1 MDNSEEKTCFVP
13 VYFIKG
19 PKVGPLAGSRD
30 VDTPTDLVLL
40 TGFLHNIDKVST
52 IGPLFFG
59 AHFHFLPALPK
70 WQIMQKYSNT
80 PQGQGF
86 GMSES

>member
-1 MDNSEEKTCFVP
+1 MANHAKLQQHCCRFSKGPALVLIDPAPLASHMDNSEEKTCFVP

-40 TGFLHNIDKVST
+40 TGFFAQHR
-52 IGPLFFG
+52 
-59 AHFHFLPALPK
+59 
-70 WQIMQKYSNT
+70 
-80 PQGQGF
+80 
-86 GMSES
+86 

>member
-1 MDNSEEKTCFVP
+1 MTAVETGRQKTSGEKQEKMRVCVADFLRALHWPSFTLPPLASQMDNSEEKTCFVP

-40 TGFLHNIDKVST
+40 TV
-52 IGPLFFG
+52 FF
-59 AHFHFLPALPK
+59 AQHR
-70 WQIMQKYSNT
+70 
-80 PQGQGF
+80 
-86 GMSES
+86 